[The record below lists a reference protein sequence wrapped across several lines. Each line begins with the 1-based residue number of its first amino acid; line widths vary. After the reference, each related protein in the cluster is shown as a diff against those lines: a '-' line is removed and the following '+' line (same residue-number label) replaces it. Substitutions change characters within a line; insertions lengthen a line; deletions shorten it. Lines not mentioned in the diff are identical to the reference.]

1 MSMHQHY
8 HVIKQL
14 SNALAKHLN
23 EATLIQAHTF
33 SKNEAVLYFTLN
45 DSTSFCISMQ
55 IVFSKCFLIFDE
67 KQYSPRSNAQPL
79 FEELMGQKVLNV
91 NMHPFNRSFQIVFE
105 KGIMV
110 FKMYDGLANLLFY
123 TNGAELPDS
132 LFRDDIQNDKQVKL
146 ASFFEID
153 EARKQQ
159 LTELKLEEGIFS
171 IVKDSKLPYALL
183 AEHSAG
189 ATNTSSNIFEAYNQ
203 FSRNNLSALQ
213 LHSRKHILCASLRQ
227 QLNQTQKSIMLS
239 ENRLR
244 EMENEVPP
252 EEIGHILM
260 ANLHEIKNGITE
272 ISLFDFYRNHPIIIK
287 LKKDL
292 NAQENATFYYR
303 KSKNRQLEKN
313 ELTQRIEKAK
323 TKLSQLQNELE
334 SITQAT
340 QLRQLKDSEK
350 KETKE
355 VFPFRVFS
363 KNDFQIWVGKSA
375 ANNDLLTLKY
385 AHKNDMWLH
394 AKDVAGS
401 HVVIKHK
408 AGKTFTKEILEY
420 AGALA
425 AYYSKLKGSNLV
437 PVAYT
442 LKKFVRKPKG
452 FEPGQVMVEKE
463 EVMLVKP
470 ELS

>member
-1 MSMHQHY
+1 MSLHQHY

-14 SNALAKHLN
+14 SNALAKHLKD
-23 EATLIQAHTF
+23 ATLIQAHTF
-33 SKNEAVLYFTLN
+33 SKNETALYFTLN
-45 DSTSFCISMQ
+45 NRTSFCISIQ
-55 IVFSKCFLIFDE
+55 IAFSKCFLMFDE
-67 KQYSPRSNAQPL
+67 KQYIPRSNAQPL
-79 FEELMGQKVLNV
+79 FEELICQKVLNV
-91 NMHPFNRSFQIVFE
+91 TKHPFNRSFQIDFE
-105 KGIMV
+105 KGVLV

-123 TNGAELPDS
+123 ESCAELPDS
-132 LFRDDIQNDKQVKL
+132 LFREDIQNDKQVKHS
-146 ASFFEID
+146 SFFEID

-159 LTELKLEEGIFS
+159 LSELKLEEGIFS

-183 AEHSAG
+183 AEHSAF
-189 ATNTSSNIFEAYNQ
+189 ATHTTSNIFEAYNQ
-203 FSRNNLSALQ
+203 FSRSNLSVLQ
-213 LHSRKHILCASLRQ
+213 LHSRKQQLDARLRQ
-227 QLNQTQKSIMLS
+227 QLNQTQKAITLS
-239 ENRLR
+239 YSRLR
-244 EMENEVPP
+244 EMEDEVPP

-272 ISLFDFYRNHPIIIK
+272 ISLFDFYRNHPITIK

-292 NAQENATFYYR
+292 NAQENATYYYR
-303 KSKNRQLEKN
+303 KSKNRQLEIK
-313 ELTQRIEKAK
+313 ELSHRIEKAK
-323 TKLSQLQNELE
+323 TKISQLQNELE
-334 SITQAT
+334 SISQAT

-401 HVVIKHK
+401 HVVIKHI
-408 AGKTFTKEILEY
+408 AGKAFTKEILEF

-437 PVAYT
+437 PVTYT
-442 LKKFVRKPKG
+442 FKKFVRKPKG
-452 FEPGQVMVEKE
+452 FEPGQVLVEKE

-470 ELS
+470 ELP